1 MSTDA
6 HNGALRNPDTSQSPG
21 IAAQVHLDHDRLLL
35 RPTLRRLGEGTVVP
49 KTRATRDDRRYQF
62 VSIEAESVSV
72 LDSAL
77 AADPTVADPL
87 LVERQ
92 DDRLL
97 YRVQVTDRAL
107 LLDGAVADRC
117 GRIREA
123 SGTPTGWVLKLRLPT
138 REALIGFNDE
148 CKQRDISVTVTRL
161 RTADNTSSPLLG
173 LTEKQQELLTVAYEE
188 GYFDVPR
195 GISQDELAAA
205 LGVSKS
211 AISQRLRR
219 AMSELCATSF
229 ESPRTDP
236 A

>member
-6 HNGALRNPDTSQSPG
+6 HNGAMARADSAHAPG
-21 IAAQVHLDHDRLLL
+21 IVAEVHVDHDRLLL
-35 RPTLRRLGEGTVVP
+35 RPTLRRLGEGTIVP
-49 KTRATRDDRRYQF
+49 ENRATRDGRRYQF
-62 VSIEAESVSV
+62 VSIEADSVSV
-72 LDSAL
+72 LDTAL

-92 DDRLL
+92 DDRLI
-97 YRVQVTDRAL
+97 YRVQVTDSAL
-107 LLDGAVADRC
+107 TIDGAVADRC
-117 GRIREA
+117 GRIRDA
-123 SGTPTGWVLKLRLPT
+123 SITPTGWVLKLRLPT
-138 REALIGFNDE
+138 REALIEFNDE
-148 CKQRDISVTVTRL
+148 CKGRDISVSVTQL
-161 RTADNTSSPLLG
+161 RTADLAGSPLLG
-173 LTEKQQELLTVAYEE
+173 LTEKQQELLTVAYQE

-219 AMSELCATSF
+219 AMSELCASSF
-229 ESPRTDP
+229 DGPFEEP